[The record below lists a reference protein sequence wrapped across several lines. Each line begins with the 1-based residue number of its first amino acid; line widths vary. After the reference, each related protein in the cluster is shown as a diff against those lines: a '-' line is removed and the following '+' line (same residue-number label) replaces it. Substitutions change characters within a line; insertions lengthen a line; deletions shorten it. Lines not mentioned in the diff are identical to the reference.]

1 MHHRAPVFASDSL
14 MGGGEHEVY
23 SVTVMFRTS
32 LFPKNRARLRAS
44 TPNPRAFFEC
54 LAASFRE
61 SLAELP
67 WRLPSLDEC
76 LAVQE
81 ATPGGDSQTT

>member
-1 MHHRAPVFASDSL
+1 MPE
-14 MGGGEHEVY
+14 GEAGVY
-23 SVTVMFRTS
+23 SVAVMFRTA
-32 LFPKNRARLRAS
+32 LFPKARARLRAS
-44 TPNPRAFFEC
+44 TPSPQEFFTC
-54 LAASFRE
+54 LAESFRE

-81 ATPGGDSQTT
+81 ATPGADSQTT